1 MKKSNAFSYVRTI
14 ITFPFSIC
22 HYFKEKAYL
31 TAFSADPLLTYI
43 SETCGK
49 LICWIL
55 IYKTRGDNVSA
66 VNTGDGG
73 GGSNGDGGGIN
84 GGGGGGNAGCV
95 GGIAGV
101 AKLQYCSIS
110 SLELSQEVLK
120 IEHIDFHC
128 IFFLR

>member
-1 MKKSNAFSYVRTI
+1 
-14 ITFPFSIC
+14 
-22 HYFKEKAYL
+22 
-31 TAFSADPLLTYI
+31 
-43 SETCGK
+43 
-49 LICWIL
+49 L

-101 AKLQYCSIS
+101 AKLQYCRNY
-110 SLELSQEVLK
+110 SLNCNRK
-120 IEHIDFHC
+120 C
-128 IFFLR
+128 